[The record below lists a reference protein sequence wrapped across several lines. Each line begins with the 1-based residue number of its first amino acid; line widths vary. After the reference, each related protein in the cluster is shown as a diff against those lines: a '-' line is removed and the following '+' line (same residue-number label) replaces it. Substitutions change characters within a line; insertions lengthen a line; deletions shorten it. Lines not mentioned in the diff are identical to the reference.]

1 MKNSKNNS
9 WLKNDLINQK
19 RSFISFSQK
28 QSIPECISTLS
39 SSHGMNSKKELKN
52 LTKITLIL
60 LSFGFSL
67 NLFGTDWSVYNGL
80 SGTNNVQAG
89 STISIQDVHYPWI
102 DNIGLTAYNEF
113 YSNEMVRD
121 VIELGVH
128 DKFSG
133 TLSSW
138 PSYTLKVEYEVI
150 PAVLF
155 GYSAPSFT
163 GELEVSY
170 DRYGEVEDYKSAQ
183 VFYNIHKYELI
194 ITKIEVHDGNGHI
207 SNTLPTNAYI
217 DCGIEIERYKWLDCN
232 IVPSPNLTHYF
243 IDSNGNYP
251 INLSGNPTSTS
262 TDMVLK
268 WNYLAEAEY
277 YELEWTYIDNY
288 TDNYNQYEVASD
300 IPFSDKDFNS
310 NASRVVTN
318 FTQYQ
323 IPLTFDHGFLIYRLR
338 AIGYSGET
346 IGSYNFLTAGKWT
359 SDNINVHTMVSDWP
373 NYFHIAHP
381 HESNKNWQVVTT
393 FAEEGKKKEV
403 ISYYDGLN
411 RNRQVVTKI
420 NSLDEAVVAESVYD
434 YHGRPA
440 VSILPVPAGDTE
452 LKFYDEF
459 NKSSFSGL
467 PYASSDFDQDASTC
481 VPASANSLDNSSGTG
496 LYYGEINVL
505 NNNYQD
511 FTPNAFGYAF
521 SQVQYTPDNTG
532 RIKTQGGVGE
542 HHQLDGKNTR
552 YFYNKAEQYELDRL
566 FGYEVGFA
574 SRYKKNLV
582 VDPNGQVSVSYVD
595 AHGRTVATAL
605 AGEAPEN
612 LEALSNLAAE
622 TEIEIDLMA
631 AQNNIMWTANPTSSS
646 YATTITPVSNGS
658 SHNFTY
664 EVEVPPFSNDCMTG
678 FEAFNVVFDLEYD
691 LTNDCAVSVPG
702 FNTYSG
708 SVGVSNYDPVT
719 YDANGNWQN
728 LVNGI
733 PVGNSYEN
741 PPPSTVQLDIDN
753 YHLSRSL
760 LLDEDVMDKYA
771 LHYAHMALENCVTED
786 DDFLQMQIDNLLA
799 NNDCDYDCQS
809 CLDDAQAG
817 LDDNLYTQ
825 AQYDLLIEECE
836 ELCSQ
841 DAFNLCDLSEELM
854 LSDISP
860 GGQYGQTD
868 GSEFYSI
875 FTGHVNFTH
884 PEAWKI
890 PDHPYVNLDGTTAFI
905 EIFPNGGNFMPDVTT
920 ATNILTNQTAATAV
934 DLQLLLIAE
943 MIDGANG
950 TVYDIVEVDGIYYT
964 LPENLLDLNVYLDE
978 WETTW
983 AKSLLPYHPE
993 YCYLQ
998 ECRAYELKEVKD
1010 FRGTPQNVFSF
1021 ETMLGQLHEGSSE
1034 FAGGIKAFAQSMVLI
1049 DPVFTASSNCWTNNY
1064 LDQFSDYVDLVLN
1077 ESLGNGVNSL
1087 IEFAAFTNDCGNWY
1101 GDDIVN
1107 CTVAFDSF
1115 EDWQVFAGIYIG
1127 LRQKWIKESI
1137 LQCANN
1143 CLPNNQC
1150 INFDGNT
1157 TQASLDCIGHYGGY
1171 PGVTEIYDKQR
1182 RFWLEDATIVDA
1194 GSTVNQAQQLS
1205 NQANYNLYDETGL
1218 CPTAFQF
1225 YHFLEAMLQD
1235 DVLGYG
1241 TINYPLLNQASFT
1254 YLLYHQLTGISYDPV
1269 SQTYAGNADYSH
1281 PKWTESLN
1289 LNGDILTI
1297 EISDDIWNSI
1307 AIELDAGIGSDW
1319 NNLAPDLSTFQQL
1332 QVDANNSN
1340 EFDLLGVRL
1349 GGSQIVIHGTITSA
1363 SGIDLEDCEAWLDPP
1378 ATSGD
1383 PFAGGFYQE
1392 CEMSEMG
1399 EDLIAILNLLHD
1411 GANLNSSNINSSYYD
1426 FDNTYEEGFL
1436 SNLSLINFLG
1446 VDVTTAAWTNS
1457 NSANGDYELSDANG
1471 NGFTIS
1477 SSPNLQPLNYT
1488 DQFVSVINFGNTVS
1502 QYTLTI
1508 MDDNGD
1514 FVDQVNT
1521 IELLQNTA
1529 VFALPSPFNNCGFP
1543 GECNPMGNTPLL
1555 SDLADFVLHVSQSV
1569 NAGIMPLNVNLQDY
1583 QMLYSEL
1590 LDNNPYTLPV
1600 FGQVIQGAVIY
1611 DPSTID
1617 MNQPFTI
1624 QIFDG
1629 TYPNDQVL
1637 LCNLE
1642 VHVKRDGNGLIGS
1655 GLGLSTPIIELPEPQ
1670 DANYDVS
1677 FTYYVAGVNIGDGA
1691 EILVAHCFDDCT
1703 ECESVDIPM
1712 VSCNAAFDEY
1722 MTGLDTYDYFGINV
1736 GDPFISNEIGSST
1749 INDPN
1754 EDPDAAYIFTSET
1767 DFCDYG
1773 IGGYV
1778 SYYLDYLAELA
1789 SPSLPYGFNHEV
1801 KSILDPFYVSLDEF
1815 AAGNYHMHTG
1825 LVTIPNVSTAS
1836 YLDFLAA
1843 LEDYIL
1849 PQPISDYNT
1858 QAEFDDLYNNIHFLT
1873 LADFVE
1879 GGYSFECL
1887 GQVDDGFGNPTGY
1900 IEHLIDNGINAD
1912 PIDQFCSG
1920 MDLGPDF
1927 CNNYPTVFPD
1937 VDFPSVND
1945 CEAYANFIAQSNTT
1959 NFIQTL
1965 INDLSG
1971 DFKQQYRAHFQN
1983 SVLESLLHNRTDQ
1996 EYHHTLYYYDLA
2008 GNLIKTTPP
2017 AGVEVMQPAEYDV
2030 VNDDRLANNPFPTNI
2045 TEHFLSTHYQYNTLN
2060 QLMWQ
2065 STPDGGESNF
2075 WYDELGRLVCSQN
2088 AKQLDF
2094 EEYSYTLYDDLGR
2107 IHEVGQITVRG
2118 YLIASPLDLIT
2129 HQVDYADFVDWID
2142 YSGTVKDQVAYTYY
2156 NEHTGS
2162 MVFNSGYPQYIRNRV
2177 ASVSYSEDG
2186 DEINYDNASH
2196 YSYDVHGNVKELIQ
2210 EFTELSGLEQDA
2222 KHIEYSYDLISGNVH
2237 EVNYQEGA
2245 ADQFNHRYT
2254 YDADNR
2260 ILSTETS
2267 NDGIFWERDA
2277 YYQYYKH
2284 GPLARMETGDDVV
2297 QGSDYAYTVQG
2308 WLKGVNSNF
2317 NEAENDMGKD
2327 GFSDV
2332 LNSNRYVPKD
2342 ECGYSLGYF
2351 ENDYVSVSD
2360 DIPAAK
2366 QWLIERNT
2374 DPIFTDN
2381 TLHNGNISHMV
2392 TAIKHFMDD
2401 PLVDNGSPV
2410 LMAYTYDQLNRIKS
2424 ATKRTGTALNVNN
2437 RIAWD
2442 PAPINAPLSDYY
2454 SDYTYDPNGNLLNL
2468 TRNGFKGQGP
2478 ASDREMDE
2486 LEYDYDTG
2494 VNNRLR
2500 SVNDTKSNVMVGT
2513 DRKYDDLDEGP
2524 RDYGYDAIGNLTE
2537 DSEEE
2542 IAEIKWTVTGKVSE
2556 IIRTAGSTSP
2566 NLEFQYDASGNRVL
2580 KIVKPTSQFY
2590 DWDYTYYVRDAQGNV
2605 MATYEKSYEE
2615 LPGLVFV
2622 EKNAVKE
2629 QHIYGSS
2636 RVGYVQMAV
2645 DLASREL
2652 TYVVDQNAEF
2662 GLALAS
2668 ASPTVTATAPDI
2680 DFTLLKGDK
2689 RYEFSNHLGNVL
2701 AITSDKITVAATDGS
2716 GMFAETYAAS
2726 LMSAQNYYP
2735 FGMVMPNYSYVND
2748 EGYRYG
2754 FNGMEEDSEL
2764 KGSKNSY
2771 DFGARMYDPRVARW
2785 LNIDPYFAEY
2795 APISP
2800 YVFALNSVIS
2810 FKDAD
2815 GNIVVGTDGDPVS
2828 YKRNGDGTITWSAN
2842 ASADTRRIG
2851 NAMLSTPKGTEM
2863 FNQMRDVTWNIR
2875 LTINTTDLLREDN
2888 TITLGQ
2894 TYHTVGNSDKD
2905 HDVSVQPEFKK
2916 SSGVDVV
2923 IYEKSIKE
2931 LMNLKQKFMGIEDL
2945 RLDEL
2950 IAAVAGHEADH
2961 ASGSDN
2967 EEKILTY
2974 MFFRKIFGEDDELTQ
2989 SAYEAKEK
2997 GPHNIERIIAEQI
3010 DSQKPRYI
3018 EPRISLPSK
3027 SDIGERKPKG
3037 L

>member
-1 MKNSKNNS
+1 MIQES
-9 WLKNDLINQK
+9 
-19 RSFISFSQK
+19 
-28 QSIPECISTLS
+28 ISTLGS
-39 SSHGMNSKKELKN
+39 SLKMNSKKEIKN
-52 LTKITLIL
+52 LARITLIL

-80 SGTNNVQAG
+80 SGANVQLNSAI
-89 STISIQDVHYPWI
+89 TIQDVHYPWI

-133 TLSSW
+133 TLSSL
-138 PSYTLKVEYEVI
+138 PNYTLKVVYEVV
-150 PAVLF
+150 PDVLF
-155 GYSAPSFT
+155 GYSAPSFI
-163 GELEVSY
+163 GELVVSY

-183 VFYNIHKYELI
+183 VFYDIHKYELN
-194 ITKIEVHDGNGHI
+194 ITTIEVIDDNGNVT
-207 SNTLPTNAYI
+207 NTMPSNAYI
-217 DCGIEIERYKWLDCN
+217 NCGIEIERYKWLDCN
-232 IVPSPNLTHYF
+232 VVPSPNLTHYF

-251 INLSGNPTSTS
+251 INLGGNPTSTS

-277 YELEWTYIDNY
+277 YELEWTYIDDY
-288 TDNYNQYEVASD
+288 TASYGSYEAPSN

-346 IGSYNFLTAGKWT
+346 VGSYNFLTAGKWT
-359 SDNINVHTMVSDWP
+359 SDNVNVHAMVSDWP
-373 NYFHIAHP
+373 NYFHIDHP

-459 NKSSFSGL
+459 NKSAFSGL

-481 VPASANSLDNSSGTG
+481 VPASANPLDNSSGTG

-664 EVEVPPFSNDCMTG
+664 EVEVPPFSNECMTG
-678 FEAFNVVFDLEYD
+678 FEAFNVVYKLEHDLSD
-691 LTNDCAVSVPG
+691 DCGVTVPG
-702 FNTYSG
+702 FDAFSG
-708 SVGVSNYDPVT
+708 TVGVSNYDPVS

-733 PVGNSYEN
+733 PVGISSESLTNNNVSLN
-741 PPPSTVQLDIDN
+741 IDN

-771 LHYAHMALENCVTED
+771 LHYAYMALENCVTED
-786 DDFLQMQIDNLLA
+786 DDFLQVQIDNLLI

-809 CLDDAQAG
+809 CLDDAQAA
-817 LDDNLYTQ
+817 LDEGLYTDDQ
-825 AQYDLLIEECE
+825 FELLKEECE

-841 DAFNLCDLSEELM
+841 DAFNLCDLSEDLM
-854 LSDISP
+854 LSDVSP

-868 GSEFYSI
+868 GTEFYSI
-875 FTGHVNFTH
+875 FSGSIHFDY
-884 PEAWKI
+884 
-890 PDHPYVNLDGTTAFI
+890 PDGWTDPVTPYINPDGTTAFV
-905 EIFPNGGNFMPDVTT
+905 EIFLNGGNFMPDVST

-998 ECRAYELKEVKD
+998 ECRAYELEKVPD
-1010 FRGTPQNVFSF
+1010 FRGTLQNVFSF
-1021 ETMLGQLHEGSSE
+1021 ETLLSQLHEGSSE
-1034 FAGGIKAFAQSMVLI
+1034 FGSGYEAFAESMTVI
-1049 DPVFTASSNCWTNNY
+1049 DPVFTASAALNCGSNNY
-1064 LDQFSDYVDLVLN
+1064 EDQFDDYVYQVLGQSLGSN
-1077 ESLGNGVNSL
+1077 IESLVH
-1087 IEFAAFTNDCGNWY
+1087 FAAYTNDCGNWY
-1101 GDDIVN
+1101 GNNIGD

-1137 LQCANN
+1137 LQCADG
-1143 CLPNNQC
+1143 CPANQC
-1150 INFDGNT
+1150 INFDGNS
-1157 TQASLDCIGHYGGY
+1157 TQSSLDCLNRWQPNGVGV
-1171 PGVTEIYDKQR
+1171 PGVTQIYDKQR
-1182 RFWLEDATIVDA
+1182 RFWLEDATIVDG

-1205 NQANYNLYDETGL
+1205 NQANYNLYDEIGL

-1225 YHFLEAMLQD
+1225 YHFLEAMLQND
-1235 DVLGYG
+1235 ILGQHLSG
-1241 TINYPLLNQASFT
+1241 YPLLNEASFT
-1254 YLLYHQLTGISYDPV
+1254 YLLYHQLTGLTYDPV
-1269 SQTYAGNADYSH
+1269 SQSYGGPYTHPLWSESISGN
-1281 PKWTESLN
+1281 
-1289 LNGDILTI
+1289 ILTI
-1297 EISDDIWNSI
+1297 AISDNTNSME
-1307 AIELDAGIGSDW
+1307 IELDAGTDW
-1319 NNLAPDLSTFQQL
+1319 NTLMTSLSTFQQL
-1332 QVDANNSN
+1332 QVDATNSN
-1340 EFDLLGVRL
+1340 EFDLLGVL
-1349 GGSQIVIHGTITSA
+1349 SDGSQIVIHGTIFSPA
-1363 SGIDLEDCEAWLDPP
+1363 SMDLEDCEAWLNSP

-1392 CEMSEMG
+1392 CEMSKMG
-1399 EDLIAILNLLHD
+1399 EDLIAILNLLHN
-1411 GANLNSSNINSSYYD
+1411 GANANPSKINSNHTFVS
-1426 FDNTYEEGFL
+1426 NEQGFL

-1446 VDVTTAAWTNS
+1446 IDVTTAEWTNS
-1457 NSANGDYELSDANG
+1457 NANGDYELFDANG
-1471 NGFTIS
+1471 NGFTIGA
-1477 SSPNLQPLNYT
+1477 SPNLEPINAT
-1488 DQFVSVINFGNTVS
+1488 DQFVNISVVDATFSSYKLTVEDINGQFTDQLHLIDRVQSNNYVS
-1502 QYTLTI
+1502 I
-1508 MDDNGD
+1508 N
-1514 FVDQVNT
+1514 N
-1521 IELLQNTA
+1521 
-1529 VFALPSPFNNCGFP
+1529 PFSECGFP
-1543 GECNPMGNTPLL
+1543 GECDPIGNTPLL
-1555 SDLADFVLHVSQSV
+1555 SDLYNLTLTISQV
-1569 NAGIMPLNVNLQDY
+1569 VYNDDPLNIDLQDY
-1583 QMLYSEL
+1583 SVLYAAL
-1590 LDNNPYTLPV
+1590 LNDNPYTLPI
-1600 FGQVIQGAVIY
+1600 FAQVVQNGTAY
-1611 DPSTID
+1611 APPSSFDVTA
-1617 MNQPFTI
+1617 PLTI
-1624 QIFDG
+1624 QIIDG
-1629 TYPNDQVL
+1629 TYPDDNII
-1637 LCNLE
+1637 LC
-1642 VHVKRDGNGLIGS
+1642 S
-1655 GLGLSTPIIELPEPQ
+1655 IELF
-1670 DANYDVS
+1670 VS
-1677 FTYYVAGVNIGDGA
+1677 NGDPLNLNNLGIPLPPGSTFAGSYGNVRFEFPVLNSIDRMALSVN
-1691 EILVAHCFDDCT
+1691 HCFETCE
-1703 ECESVDIPM
+1703 ECQTIDIPM
-1712 VSCNAAFDEY
+1712 VSCNDAFTTY
-1722 MTGLDTYDYFGINV
+1722 MNGLDTYDYFGINV
-1736 GDPFISNEIGSST
+1736 GDRFVSNELGSST
-1749 INDPN
+1749 VSDPN
-1754 EDPDAAYIFTSET
+1754 EDPDAAYIFTSEA
-1767 DFCDYG
+1767 DFCNYG
-1773 IGGYV
+1773 TGGYV
-1778 SYYLDYLAELA
+1778 DYYLEYLDFLNITF
-1789 SPSLPYGFNHEV
+1789 SHLV
-1801 KSILDPFYVSLDEF
+1801 TSIQDPFYVSLDEF
-1815 AAGNYHMHTG
+1815 ASGNYHMHTG
-1825 LVTIPNVSTAS
+1825 LVTIPGVVAGS
-1836 YLDFLAA
+1836 YIDFINA
-1843 LEDYIL
+1843 LVFAQII
-1849 PQPISDYNT
+1849 PQQLSDYDT
-1858 QAEFDDLYNNIHFLT
+1858 EVEYLALYAIPQFLT
-1873 LADFVE
+1873 LAEFVE
-1879 GGYSFECL
+1879 GGYS
-1887 GQVDDGFGNPTGY
+1887 
-1900 IEHLIDNGINAD
+1900 IDCISAYFTHALNNGINAD
-1912 PIDQFCSG
+1912 PIDQFCSE
-1920 MDLGPDF
+1920 MDQGPDF

-2317 NEAENDMGKD
+2317 NVAENDMGKD
-2327 GFSDV
+2327 GFVDV
-2332 LNSNRYVPKD
+2332 NNSNQFVPKD

-2580 KIVKPTSQFY
+2580 KIVKPTGQFY

-2615 LPGLVFV
+2615 ITSLIYE
-2622 EKNAVKE
+2622 EKNTVKE

-2636 RVGYVQMAV
+2636 RLGYVQMAL

-2668 ASPTVTATAPDI
+2668 TSPAITVSAPDT
-2680 DFTLLKGDK
+2680 DFTLVKGDK

-2701 AITSDKITVAATDGS
+2701 TVTSDKIAVASIDGT
-2716 GMFAETYAAS
+2716 GTIAETYAAS
-2726 LMSAQNYYP
+2726 LMSAKNYYP
-2735 FGMVMPNYSYVND
+2735 FGMVMPSYSYLND
-2748 EGYRYG
+2748 ERHRYG
-2754 FNGMEEDSEL
+2754 FQGQEQDDEIKGKGNSVNYKYRMHDARLGRFFAIDPLSKEYPWNSVYAFSENRVL
-2764 KGSKNSY
+2764 DGIELEGLEYLDWAESRVKVTRGLALIKLENFIFLNRNYFNNTSAAGPWENNKIGSRSMIVGEFTLYSNEISNAFGSPIGSQGGSANPASITTQNTSKNPLVSY
-2771 DFGARMYDPRVARW
+2771 PSQTYSTSKAGASNFGKGALAFQAAKWTMETALFLISDYDEDLVEEHASDQF
-2785 LNIDPYFAEY
+2785 LGKATIDVNLAVSWGMVPLKFQTEEY
-2795 APISP
+2795 MSDLINVVLQGESET
-2800 YVFALNSVIS
+2800 
-2810 FKDAD
+2810 
-2815 GNIVVGTDGDPVS
+2815 GNIELYNLGMRIYDEISSQGEIKFPPPSALPNMTETEINENIFVAP
-2828 YKRNGDGTITWSAN
+2828 KR
-2842 ASADTRRIG
+2842 
-2851 NAMLSTPKGTEM
+2851 
-2863 FNQMRDVTWNIR
+2863 
-2875 LTINTTDLLREDN
+2875 
-2888 TITLGQ
+2888 
-2894 TYHTVGNSDKD
+2894 
-2905 HDVSVQPEFKK
+2905 
-2916 SSGVDVV
+2916 
-2923 IYEKSIKE
+2923 
-2931 LMNLKQKFMGIEDL
+2931 
-2945 RLDEL
+2945 
-2950 IAAVAGHEADH
+2950 
-2961 ASGSDN
+2961 
-2967 EEKILTY
+2967 
-2974 MFFRKIFGEDDELTQ
+2974 
-2989 SAYEAKEK
+2989 
-2997 GPHNIERIIAEQI
+2997 
-3010 DSQKPRYI
+3010 
-3018 EPRISLPSK
+3018 
-3027 SDIGERKPKG
+3027 
-3037 L
+3037 